1 MSPKAQLKNKPSD
14 IVRKESLEKTMGE
27 FKVIEKPNLQRLF
40 QGSIYATTVATT
52 FFIFLGLYSHGDMD
66 VLYVSGGLASIVSLL
81 IANELFRQF
90 PKMLLVLWQRD
101 LFKQSKQNGITIA
114 EFLQETKKYL
124 DSKMNYLFGVAGFGL
139 VGWIVWLLDNNW
151 VTETADYL
159 KVIPIPL
166 MIALISRGVFLFSG
180 FIGGMVG
187 WRIFVI
193 ARRISVLGTQF
204 ELDLKI
210 NHHDGCGGLRPIG
223 DLCQLLAYCLV
234 PFLILIGA
242 WLTFVNTLDM
252 NYLRML
258 PESLGSLISTLQ
270 VLIAPLVASGFLVF
284 FLPLISIHNSME
296 RFKLNTQKRLDDID
310 RLTHLLENELL
321 NRATDIAPKDGNIL
335 EERTEFLKG
344 VRRRFDPI
352 PIWPFRSGHLLR
364 LTSSQIIPIIGL
376 ISSLTAFFRDLIK

>member
-1 MSPKAQLKNKPSD
+1 MIDLSKLNFEKLNGLIPAVVVDYKTD
-14 IVRKESLEKTMGE
+14 IVLMLGFMNKESLEKTMGE

-101 LFKQSKQNGITIA
+101 LFKQSKQNGIIIA

-210 NHHDGCGGLRPIG
+210 NHHDGCGGLSPIG
-223 DLCQLLAYCLV
+223 DFAQ
-234 PFLILIGA
+234 
-242 WLTFVNTLDM
+242 
-252 NYLRML
+252 
-258 PESLGSLISTLQ
+258 
-270 VLIAPLVASGFLVF
+270 LVAY
-284 FLPLISIHNSME
+284 
-296 RFKLNTQKRLDDID
+296 
-310 RLTHLLENELL
+310 
-321 NRATDIAPKDGNIL
+321 
-335 EERTEFLKG
+335 
-344 VRRRFDPI
+344 
-352 PIWPFRSGHLLR
+352 
-364 LTSSQIIPIIGL
+364 
-376 ISSLTAFFRDLIK
+376 